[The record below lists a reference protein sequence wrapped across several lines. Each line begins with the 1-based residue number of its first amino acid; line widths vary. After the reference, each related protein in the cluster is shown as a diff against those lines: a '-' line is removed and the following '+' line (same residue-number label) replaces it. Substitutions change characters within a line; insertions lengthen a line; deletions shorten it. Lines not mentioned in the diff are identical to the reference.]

1 VLKVEPPD
9 GDPLRR
15 FPGGDVM
22 FERLHHG
29 KECVT
34 LDWATEDGRTRLL
47 AEIAAADVLVEGF
60 RPGVME
66 RAGFGY
72 AVLTRRH
79 PRLIYCA
86 ITGYGSAGPLATRAG
101 HDLNYLARSG
111 ALGLMPR
118 SVDGT
123 PAVPGIQLADLAGG
137 ERAAFLIAA
146 ALVARVQTGEGSRLE
161 ISLTGVMRD
170 WTDLQRAL
178 TRAGAPGLPL
188 TGSAPCYHVY
198 RAADGWLSVA
208 ALEPLFWR
216 TFCRLIGREDLAG
229 RQFDESTVADVQGVL
244 GSRTVAAWMAG
255 FDGEDVC
262 VEPWVELDEPDTG

>member
-1 VLKVEPPD
+1 MLKVEPPG

-15 FPGGDVM
+15 MAGGEVM

-34 LDWATEDGRTRLL
+34 LDWASEDDRARLWR
-47 AEIAAADVLVEGF
+47 EIEAADVLVEGF

-72 AVLTRRH
+72 AVLAERN

-86 ITGYGSAGPLATRAG
+86 ITGYGAGGPLAARAG

-111 ALGLMPR
+111 VLSLMPR
-118 SVDGT
+118 AADGT
-123 PAVPGIQLADLAGG
+123 PVIPGIQVADQAGG

-146 ALVARVQTGEGSRLE
+146 ALAARAQRGQGTRLE
-161 ISLTGVMRD
+161 ISLTDVIRG
-170 WTDLQRAL
+170 WTDLHRAVG
-178 TRAGAPGLPL
+178 RAGATGLPL

-208 ALEPLFWR
+208 ALEPAFWR
-216 TFCRLIGREDLAG
+216 TFCQALGREDLAG
-229 RQFDESTVADVQGVL
+229 RQFDGSAVADVQTVL
-244 GSRTVAAWMAG
+244 VSRTRAAWIAM
-255 FDGEDVC
+255 FDGKDIC
-262 VEPWVELDEPDTG
+262 VEPCLDLDELEPR